1 MNIKS
6 LLGFYGTGSGRS
18 LQPHTSMDRTDAR
31 TTLIRTHTLFTEQ
44 ISFFFKKAGGNVTS
58 IACVADRLESLRHNQ
73 LVNKAQEE
81 CVHIF
86 SLEKSEVHLRQLLQ
100 RAVWE
105 ALRPCFNHGQHLVNG
120 RVFPKAGT
128 V

>member
-44 ISFFFKKAGGNVTS
+44 IRVNQFFFNKSGGNVLV
-58 IACVADRLESLRHNQ
+58 ACVADLWQ
-73 LVNKAQEE
+73 T
-81 CVHIF
+81 
-86 SLEKSEVHLRQLLQ
+86 
-100 RAVWE
+100 
-105 ALRPCFNHGQHLVNG
+105 G
-120 RVFPKAGT
+120 
-128 V
+128 